1 MCVAFF
7 TLEHPDYALILCS
20 NRDEYL
26 FRPTE
31 FAHFHSFETQGCLH
45 HGISQDQQLGQC
57 PIQHSQDKDAAVLSG
72 IDVQAGGT
80 WLGLARTGK
89 LALLTNITEDT
100 TLKFPRSR
108 GHLVASFLAT
118 PPSSLTDKH
127 PDPTEIEQYLR
138 GLVGPS
144 DLADEGGALYAGF
157 NLLLLSPR
165 VTHSSTM
172 PSPRDTDSD
181 PSVERHVTLTDI
193 PTKSAITYD
202 AYLATNR
209 GAGGQ
214 ITCRPLSLAERQYGG
229 LSNGSDGHGGKEW
242 VKVKKGLE
250 ILRTVVSVAED
261 SDMDRVHEKEDGG
274 RNVRYG
280 KGPDHSEDKI
290 IEELFELLTWTPP
303 TSPTS
308 RAGLCNTI
316 QVDPILMRPSNFGAS
331 ATTSIGDAKTGA
343 ITCTTTATAENTL
356 NTSGNEPTQPPQ
368 RYYATRLA
376 TVILVKRTGE
386 VVFIERDRWML
397 PDEVESNAER
407 KRLGGEWSGDRSRQR
422 EEGEPVLAST
432 SSLATERVYRF
443 RLDM

>member
-172 PSPRDTDSD
+172 PSP
-181 PSVERHVTLTDI
+181 P
-193 PTKSAITYD
+193 ITYD

-250 ILRTVVSVAED
+250 ILRTVVS
-261 SDMDRVHEKEDGG
+261 
-274 RNVRYG
+274 
-280 KGPDHSEDKI
+280 GPDHSEDKI

-316 QVDPILMRPSNFGAS
+316 QVDPILMP
-331 ATTSIGDAKTGA
+331 
-343 ITCTTTATAENTL
+343 TAENTL

>member
-31 FAHFHSFETQGCLH
+31 FAHFHSFETQGYLR
-45 HGISQDQQLGQC
+45 HGISQDQQLEQC
-57 PIQHSQDKDAAVLSG
+57 PIQHYQDKDAAVLSG

-100 TLKFPRSR
+100 SLKFPRSR

-118 PPSSLTDKH
+118 PPSSLPDKH
-127 PDPTEIEQYLR
+127 PDSTEIEQYLR
-138 GLVGPS
+138 GLFGPP
-144 DLADEGGALYAGF
+144 DLADEGGTLYAGF

-165 VTHSSTM
+165 FAHSST
-172 PSPRDTDSD
+172 
-181 PSVERHVTLTDI
+181 SV
-193 PTKSAITYD
+193 ITYD
-202 AYLATNR
+202 AFLATNR

-214 ITCRPLSLAERQYGG
+214 ITYRPLSLAERQYGG
-229 LSNGSDGHGGKEW
+229 LSNGSDGYGGKEW

-250 ILRTVVSVAED
+250 ILRTVV
-261 SDMDRVHEKEDGG
+261 G
-274 RNVRYG
+274 
-280 KGPDHSEDKI
+280 GPDHSEDKI

-303 TSPTS
+303 TPPTS
-308 RAGLCNTI
+308 RAELCNTI
-316 QVDPILMRPSNFGAS
+316 QVDPILMP
-331 ATTSIGDAKTGA
+331 TS
-343 ITCTTTATAENTL
+343 ENTL
-356 NTSGNEPTQPPQ
+356 DRNGNEPTQPPQ
-368 RYYATRLA
+368 RYYATRVA

-386 VVFIERDRWML
+386 VVFIERDRWI
-397 PDEVESNAER
+397 
-407 KRLGGEWSGDRSRQR
+407 KQR
-422 EEGEPVLAST
+422 EERKPVLAST
-432 SSLATERVYRF
+432 SSLATQRVYRF

>member
-172 PSPRDTDSD
+172 PSP
-181 PSVERHVTLTDI
+181 P
-193 PTKSAITYD
+193 ITYD

-250 ILRTVVSVAED
+250 ILRTVVS
-261 SDMDRVHEKEDGG
+261 
-274 RNVRYG
+274 
-280 KGPDHSEDKI
+280 GPDHSEDKI

-308 RAGLCNTI
+308 RAELCNTI
-316 QVDPILMRPSNFGAS
+316 QVDPILMP
-331 ATTSIGDAKTGA
+331 
-343 ITCTTTATAENTL
+343 TAENTL